1 MEAPG
6 LRRRLEDVF
15 QGTEVLLDETDKPP
29 AVPPPT
35 PGAPVQTSDTSAC
48 SDRKGSLIVR
58 VSMRS
63 RGVLLRAEPLQVQAP
78 RCAPRLLGSLPP
90 DCGTLMLLSLRAWDV
105 ARTSVASKAVFLLC
119 SRGGRLIVPHLR
131 LRNKTA
137 AEALASRKFL
147 VEDVESLALPA
158 ALSIMGALA
167 RGCVLELRNL
177 QKLTVRGLTTGS
189 TSAAVLACCL
199 PHLPSLS
206 GIELDFKESSLLRN
220 RDEGGREGTLLLAAA
235 KVSTLRC
242 LVLEGGHAFFCCHE
256 ELETALK
263 YLAPRLETLAL
274 IGGAT
279 YTVGVRG
286 RKSLVQDVIEML
298 GKESMQLS
306 SLRTLQFGEVC
317 NDDGIP
323 RGFRRRKMAGV
334 LRACPRLQVLLL
346 GRETP
351 YQSASRRGLCFEPGI
366 LGHNILVGNFER
378 SLLGPVSAGHAPYLR
393 EVRLVQ
399 PRPAAA
405 AEVRQLQDL
414 REAFAHKGIAFGV
427 MPIGVRLA
435 ISRRSRSRA
444 GYARADACV
453 AASRAPASAPGDS

>member
-1 MEAPG
+1 M
-6 LRRRLEDVF
+6 
-15 QGTEVLLDETDKPP
+15 
-29 AVPPPT
+29 
-35 PGAPVQTSDTSAC
+35 
-48 SDRKGSLIVR
+48 
-58 VSMRS
+58 
-63 RGVLLRAEPLQVQAP
+63 RAEPLQVRAP

-90 DCGTLMLLSLRAWDV
+90 DCGTLLLLSLRAWDV

-131 LRNKTA
+131 LRNKSA

-167 RGCVLELRNL
+167 RDCVLEMRNL

-206 GIELDFKESSLLRN
+206 GIELYFKESSLLRN
-220 RDEGGREGTLLLAAA
+220 RDEVGREGTLLLALA

-256 ELETALK
+256 DLGTALK
-263 YLAPRLETLAL
+263 YLAPRLETLVL

-279 YTVGVRG
+279 YKVAVRG
-286 RKSLVQDVIEML
+286 RKSLVQDVIDML

-306 SLRTLQFGEVC
+306 SLRTLQFGEVS
-317 NDDGIP
+317 DHGIP
-323 RGFRRRKMAGV
+323 RAFRRNKVKVAGV
-334 LRACPRLQVLLL
+334 LRACPRLRVLLL
-346 GRETP
+346 GNEIPDCESTRIF
-351 YQSASRRGLCFEPGI
+351 CFE
-366 LGHNILVGNFER
+366 LGTCRDQFKR

-399 PRPAAA
+399 SRPATTS
-405 AEVRQLQDL
+405 EVRGFEDL
-414 REAFAHKGIAFGV
+414 KVSFAHQGIELSVVPKDLHAWRARER
-427 MPIGVRLA
+427 RLGNET
-435 ISRRSRSRA
+435 SSTL
-444 GYARADACV
+444 CV
-453 AASRAPASAPGDS
+453 SPRLNCA